1 MGGENP
7 VVLLERERFRRSSF
21 ASPSSPWQRRRRLL
35 SRSMLMDELHL
46 VYEIRQYDPR
56 TGLMATRYLMALRCS
71 QGFAWNQDLFAS
83 HYQQMGAWGSNGGSG
98 LMPGLDPP
106 IEVVDVFLSDEET

>member
-1 MGGENP
+1 
-7 VVLLERERFRRSSF
+7 
-21 ASPSSPWQRRRRLL
+21 
-35 SRSMLMDELHL
+35 MDELHL

-83 HYQQMGAWGSNGGSG
+83 HYQQMGAWGSSGGVG
-98 LMPGLDPP
+98 LMPGLGLGLDAP
-106 IEVVDVFLSDEET
+106 IEVVDVFVSDEEA